1 MKTISRIAYSNDKKN
16 KTRSILIMMS
26 ICLTTM
32 LLVIISTVGNGVIH
46 LQKSQAAGS
55 YGSNYGLFIAAD
67 GTQLKEVERRAEI
80 SDIGIMCTEGILKGN
95 ENGGFVSADETVRK
109 MLAADG
115 TQLKEVERRAEIS
128 DIGIMCTEGI
138 LKGNENG
145 GFVSADETVR
155 KMLPYNQEYVLKEGT
170 YPEKAQ
176 EIAAGRAFFD
186 AVGYHDVKVGD
197 TVTLEY
203 RSGMQ
208 SEYAPVEF
216 TVSGILYDR
225 DEYTIE
231 ASYVVFGSQD
241 FYNERVAEGDRQYNI
256 YFTLSDSANVSMN
269 NVAPVIKEM
278 ASYVVFGSQDFY
290 NERVAEGDRQ
300 YNIYFTLSDSANVS
314 MNNVAPVIKEIA
326 DSCGIDQKNVIIN
339 DLYLQWVLQ
348 PSYEMIVVCGT
359 LILGIVLFSVVVIYN
374 IFQVGIAQKVQ
385 EYGKIKA
392 LGATRKQMKQLI
404 FREGILLAVPSIPLG
419 LLFGF
424 LIAKVSFNWLVE
436 QGNLVSSGIKN
447 HQVPLFSLTI
457 MLICIFVSFL
467 TVVLALRKPMKIVSR
482 ISPIEATRYLD
493 GSKTQKQGRRKG
505 RKDVTVFSMA
515 MANVTGNPKR
525 TIATISPIEATRYLD
540 GSKTQKQGRRKG
552 RKDVTVFSMAM
563 ANVTGNPKRTIA
575 TILTMGLSCVLF
587 VIISNYVGNID
598 TEQDVT
604 VFSMAMANVT
614 GNPKRTIATI
624 LTMGLSCV
632 LFVIISNYVGNID
645 TEHEARI
652 AINHGQ
658 FELQLDYSQNYDEA
672 YSENNLDTILQNNP
686 LNDSLIK
693 EIKSIPGVT
702 DVLTREI
709 VSADLNG
716 TKFPVAIVNQEDFE
730 MMRGDGDIGSMDY
743 AQAVKNGDVFFG
755 WSMWMEADGYSAGAP
770 ITFNFDNGSGTYT
783 YHGKIAGS
791 FVSADTYLVIPEE
804 VYRSVNPKGTSYGYL
819 WVDCAKKD
827 VASVEQSLNDLLSD
841 TSHIKLNTYHAE
853 LQTAEYASRMMKLGC
868 YLFMAIVGL
877 IGFMNLANTMIIN
890 ITTKKQEYGVLQA
903 VGMTNKQLNL
913 SLQIQGLIF
922 TVGTICVALAAGLPL
937 GYALF
942 SYAKHNGIFG
952 MNVYHVPLIPI
963 LVMILLVGIL
973 QIVLSCV
980 LSSNLKKETLVERI
994 RYQG

>member
-16 KTRSILIMMS
+16 RTRSILIMMA
-26 ICLTTM
+26 ICLATM

-55 YGSNYGLFIAAD
+55 YGSNYGLFVSAD
-67 GTQLKEVERRAEI
+67 GSQLKEVNRRAEI
-80 SDIGIMCTEGILKGN
+80 DATGTMCTEGIIKGN
-95 ENGGFVSADETVRK
+95 ENGGFVCMDET
-109 MLAADG
+109 A
-115 TQLKEVERRAEIS
+115 
-128 DIGIMCTEGI
+128 
-138 LKGNENG
+138 
-145 GFVSADETVR
+145 R
-155 KMLPYNQEYVLKEGT
+155 KMLPYNKEYELKEGK
-170 YPEKAQ
+170 YPEKMQ
-176 EIAAGRAFFD
+176 EIAAGRAFFR
-186 AVGYHDVKVGD
+186 AMGYGDVKIGD
-197 TVTLEY
+197 TVTLDY
-203 RSGMQ
+203 RAGMQ
-208 SEYAPVEF
+208 SEYKPEEF
-216 TVSGILYDR
+216 VVSGILYDR

-231 ASYVVFGSQD
+231 ASYVAFGSQE
-241 FYNERVAEGDRQYNI
+241 FYDEHVAENDRQYNI
-256 YFTLSDSANVSMN
+256 YFTLNDSANVSMN
-269 NVAPVIKEM
+269 NIESVIK
-278 ASYVVFGSQDFY
+278 Q
-290 NERVAEGDRQ
+290 
-300 YNIYFTLSDSANVS
+300 
-314 MNNVAPVIKEIA
+314 IA
-326 DSCGIDQKNVIIN
+326 AACGIEEKNVIVN

-515 MANVTGNPKR
+515 MANVTGN
-525 TIATISPIEATRYLD
+525 S
-540 GSKTQKQGRRKG
+540 
-552 RKDVTVFSMAM
+552 
-563 ANVTGNPKRTIA
+563 
-575 TILTMGLSCVLF
+575 
-587 VIISNYVGNID
+587 
-598 TEQDVT
+598 
-604 VFSMAMANVT
+604 
-614 GNPKRTIATI
+614 KRTIATI

-686 LNDSLIK
+686 LNDSMIE

-702 DVLTREI
+702 DVMTREI
-709 VSADLNG
+709 VSVNLNG
-716 TKFPVAIVNQEDFE
+716 TRFPADIVSKKDFDF
-730 MMRGDGDIGSMDY
+730 MRQDGDIGSMDY
-743 AQAVKNGDVFFG
+743 DQAVKNGDIFFG
-755 WSMWMEADGYSAGAP
+755 WSAWMEQDGYAP
-770 ITFNFDNGSGTYT
+770 GESIAFDFENGSETYT
-783 YHGKIAGS
+783 YQGKIAGS
-791 FVSADTYLVIPEE
+791 FVSADTYLVIPEG
-804 VYRSVNPKGTSYGYL
+804 VYRSMNPRGTAYGYL
-819 WVDCAKKD
+819 WVDCDKKD
-827 VASVEQSLNDLLSD
+827 VASVEQSLNTLISN
-841 TSHIKLNTYHAE
+841 TSHIKMDTYHAQ
-853 LQTAEYASRMMKLGC
+853 LQSAEYASRMMKLGC

-890 ITTKKQEYGVLQA
+890 IITKKQEYGVLQA

>member
-1 MKTISRIAYSNDKKN
+1 MT
-16 KTRSILIMMS
+16 
-26 ICLTTM
+26 
-32 LLVIISTVGNGVIH
+32 
-46 LQKSQAAGS
+46 
-55 YGSNYGLFIAAD
+55 
-67 GTQLKEVERRAEI
+67 
-80 SDIGIMCTEGILKGN
+80 
-95 ENGGFVSADETVRK
+95 
-109 MLAADG
+109 
-115 TQLKEVERRAEIS
+115 
-128 DIGIMCTEGI
+128 
-138 LKGNENG
+138 
-145 GFVSADETVR
+145 
-155 KMLPYNQEYVLKEGT
+155 
-170 YPEKAQ
+170 
-176 EIAAGRAFFD
+176 
-186 AVGYHDVKVGD
+186 
-197 TVTLEY
+197 
-203 RSGMQ
+203 GMN
-208 SEYAPVEF
+208 
-216 TVSGILYDR
+216 
-225 DEYTIE
+225 TIE

-241 FYNERVAEGDRQYNI
+241 FYN
-256 YFTLSDSANVSMN
+256 
-269 NVAPVIKEM
+269 K
-278 ASYVVFGSQDFY
+278 
-290 NERVAEGDRQ
+290 RVAEGDRQ

-424 LIAKVSFNWLVE
+424 LIAKVGFNWLVE
-436 QGNLVSSGIKN
+436 QGNLVLSGIKN

-457 MLICIFVSFL
+457 MLICICVSFL
-467 TVVLALRKPMKIVSR
+467 TVVLALRKPMKIVSQ

-505 RKDVTVFSMA
+505 RK
-515 MANVTGNPKR
+515 
-525 TIATISPIEATRYLD
+525 
-540 GSKTQKQGRRKG
+540 
-552 RKDVTVFSMAM
+552 
-563 ANVTGNPKRTIA
+563 
-575 TILTMGLSCVLF
+575 
-587 VIISNYVGNID
+587 
-598 TEQDVT
+598 DVT

-672 YSENNLDTILQNNP
+672 YPENNLDTILTDNP
-686 LNDSLIK
+686 LNDSLIE

-702 DVLTREI
+702 DVMTREI
-709 VSADLNG
+709 VSVNLNG
-716 TKFPVAIVNQEDFE
+716 TRFPAAVVSKNDFDF
-730 MMRGDGDIGSMDY
+730 MRQDGDIGSMDY
-743 AQAVKNGDVFFG
+743 DQAVKNGEIFFG
-755 WSMWMEADGYSAGAP
+755 WSTWMEQDGYAP
-770 ITFNFDNGSGTYT
+770 GESIAFDFENGSETYT
-783 YHGKIAGS
+783 YQGKIAGS
-791 FVSADTYLVIPEE
+791 FVSADTYLVIPEG
-804 VYRSVNPKGTSYGYL
+804 VYRSMNPRGTAYGYL
-819 WVDCAKKD
+819 WVDCDKKD
-827 VASVEQSLNDLLSD
+827 IASVEQSLNTLISN
-841 TSHIKLNTYHAE
+841 TSHIKMDTYHAQ
-853 LQTAEYASRMMKLGC
+853 LQYAEYTSRMMKLGC

-913 SLQIQGLIF
+913 ILQIQGLLF

-942 SYAKHNGIFG
+942 YYAKHNGIFG

>member
-1 MKTISRIAYSNDKKN
+1 MKTISRIAYSNDKRN
-16 KTRSILIMMS
+16 RTRSILIMMA

-32 LLVIISTVGNGVIH
+32 LLVIISTVGNGVIR
-46 LQKSQAAGS
+46 LQKSQAASS

-95 ENGGFVSADETVRK
+95 ENGGFVCMDKTA
-109 MLAADG
+109 
-115 TQLKEVERRAEIS
+115 
-128 DIGIMCTEGI
+128 
-138 LKGNENG
+138 
-145 GFVSADETVR
+145 R
-155 KMLPYNQEYVLKEGT
+155 KMLPYNKEYELKEGK
-170 YPEKAQ
+170 YPEKMQ
-176 EIAAGRAFFD
+176 EIAAGRAFFR
-186 AVGYHDVKVGD
+186 AMGYGDVKIGD
-197 TVTLEY
+197 TVTLDY
-203 RSGMQ
+203 RAGMQ
-208 SEYAPVEF
+208 SEYKPEEF
-216 TVSGILYDR
+216 VVSGILYDR

-231 ASYVVFGSQD
+231 
-241 FYNERVAEGDRQYNI
+241 
-256 YFTLSDSANVSMN
+256 
-269 NVAPVIKEM
+269 

-348 PSYEMIVVCGT
+348 PSYEMIMVCGT

-505 RKDVTVFSMA
+505 RKDVA
-515 MANVTGNPKR
+515 
-525 TIATISPIEATRYLD
+525 
-540 GSKTQKQGRRKG
+540 
-552 RKDVTVFSMAM
+552 
-563 ANVTGNPKRTIA
+563 
-575 TILTMGLSCVLF
+575 
-587 VIISNYVGNID
+587 
-598 TEQDVT
+598 

-672 YSENNLDTILQNNP
+672 YPENNLDTILTDNP
-686 LNDSLIK
+686 LNDSLIE

-702 DVLTREI
+702 DVMTREI
-709 VSADLNG
+709 VSVNLNG
-716 TKFPVAIVNQEDFE
+716 TRFPAAVVSKKDFDF
-730 MMRGDGDIGSMDY
+730 MRQDGDIGSMDY
-743 AQAVKNGDVFFG
+743 DQAVKNGDIFFG
-755 WSMWMEADGYSAGAP
+755 WSAWMEQDGYAP
-770 ITFNFDNGSGTYT
+770 GESIVFDFKNGSETYT
-783 YHGKIAGS
+783 YQGKIAGS
-791 FVSADTYLVIPEE
+791 FVSADTYLVIPEG
-804 VYRSVNPKGTSYGYL
+804 VYRSMNPRGTAYGYL
-819 WVDCAKKD
+819 WVDCDKKD
-827 VASVEQSLNDLLSD
+827 VASVEQSLNTLISN
-841 TSHIKLNTYHAE
+841 TSHIKMDTYHAQ
-853 LQTAEYASRMMKLGC
+853 LQSAEYASRMMKLGC

-913 SLQIQGLIF
+913 CLQIQGLIF